1 MDDDDEYDD
10 DLWWLQFKSHAC
22 FVFGVSVLLSGEC
35 FCTASKG
42 PIERI
47 IFLQYTLYLAADVPD
62 FHSWKVSDWTSVRF
76 VVFWFGFFA
85 GLSQDQC
92 GMRGGLMLIIWME
105 SASCTNGV
113 ETVGGG

>member
-76 VVFWFGFFA
+76 VVFWFGLVFLQ
-85 GLSQDQC
+85 GYLRINVEWEEVWCSSSEWNLH
-92 GMRGGLMLIIWME
+92 RVLME
-105 SASCTNGV
+105 
-113 ETVGGG
+113 